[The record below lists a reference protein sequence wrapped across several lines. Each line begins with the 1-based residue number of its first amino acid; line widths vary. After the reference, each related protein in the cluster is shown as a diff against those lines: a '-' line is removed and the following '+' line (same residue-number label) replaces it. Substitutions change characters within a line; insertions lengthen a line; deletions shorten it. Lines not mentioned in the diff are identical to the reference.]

1 MRSCLCGR
9 LTPGY
14 LLERLGCITHTTAT
28 LHPPGRAAHSRD
40 KVAGAPG
47 APPTG
52 APPTGAPPRV
62 QPGRRGAAVG
72 RALARDGDRR
82 GRRGAA
88 LRAARGLPARGRAAR
103 GRAPRGGRGLPEAD
117 VLGLPRAPCG
127 GEPPRCSSSGPCAAL
142 EACVL
147 RRLRASLQAPQPA
160 QGVQHV
166 RLPRAPATCIH
177 VLPGQTVTSRIAS
190 HACGTESAY
199 HEGQSGW
206 YCTRATEL
214 AYQAQRALGAQEA
227 AAVAGALRQ
236 VQVRPGAALD
246 LSPGG
251 PLYIVARGRVRLT
264 AAAPA
269 APRPAAPAPDPWGR
283 ASVARACAADATSGD
298 GKALRRA
305 ALAGAALREA
315 RPQVAPCAAAW

>member
-1 MRSCLCGR
+1 M
-9 LTPGY
+9 
-14 LLERLGCITHTTAT
+14 TAT
-28 LHPPGRAAHSRD
+28 AAGVAVLLSVPRAAFLRAVAPHVAERRAAAAGFLRQMCSAFRGRPAEASPLAAAHLGRVPRLKRVCCGGFGRACR
-40 KVAGAPG
+40 P
-47 APPTG
+47 
-52 APPTGAPPRV
+52 
-62 QPGRRGAAVG
+62 
-72 RALARDGDRR
+72 
-82 GRRGAA
+82 
-88 LRAARGLPARGRAAR
+88 
-103 GRAPRGGRGLPEAD
+103 
-117 VLGLPRAPCG
+117 
-127 GEPPRCSSSGPCAAL
+127 
-142 EACVL
+142 
-147 RRLRASLQAPQPA
+147 PQPA